1 MRLIQAGLLAVVLVA
16 FLVHGS
22 HGQTTPKV
30 LCYYDGANF
39 LIEGKL
45 MPVTVG
51 DVIVLY
57 PAMADD
63 SFPQL

>member
-45 MPVTVG
+45 TVG

-57 PAMADD
+57 PTMADD